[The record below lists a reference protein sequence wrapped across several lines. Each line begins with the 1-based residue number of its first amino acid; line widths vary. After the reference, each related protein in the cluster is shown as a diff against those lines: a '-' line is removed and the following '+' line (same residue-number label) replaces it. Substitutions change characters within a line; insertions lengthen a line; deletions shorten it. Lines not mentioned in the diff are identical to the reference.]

1 MKNTNEAG
9 TLSERAASLGL
20 VEQDVLAGRLA
31 PGSRLGIVE
40 LVQRYEIGATP
51 LRDDCRA

>member
-1 MKNTNEAG
+1 MKNTNQAG